1 MNMTVSTFIILVLIG
16 FSAGVL
22 GGLVG
27 VGGGI
32 IIIPSLVYI
41 LGMSQHEAQGTSL
54 AILLPPIGLMAVYSY
69 YKAGYVNLYFAVI
82 IAVAFFFGSY
92 FGAKYAVDI
101 PASTLKKVFAV
112 FLLAFGIKLLF
123 EK

>member
-1 MNMTVSTFIILVLIG
+1 MTVSTFIILILIG

-69 YKAGYVNLYFAVI
+69 YKSGYVNLYFAAI

-92 FGAKYAVDI
+92 FGAKYAVNI
-101 PASTLKKVFAV
+101 PASTLKKVFAF